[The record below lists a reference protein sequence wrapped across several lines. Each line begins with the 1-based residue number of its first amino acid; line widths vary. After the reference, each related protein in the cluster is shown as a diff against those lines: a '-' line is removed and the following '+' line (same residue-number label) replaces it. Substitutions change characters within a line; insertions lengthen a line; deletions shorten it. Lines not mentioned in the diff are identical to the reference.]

1 MFLGQ
6 RKKWLAADCL
16 EPTKTGATLADRSRQ
31 NGAACAK
38 QAVKTAHQAMP
49 SPLSRRRC

>member
-6 RKKWLAADCL
+6 RKILLAADCL

-31 NGAACAK
+31 NGGRVCE
-38 QAVKTAHQAMP
+38 TGG
-49 SPLSRRRC
+49 

>member
-38 QAVKTAHQAMP
+38 QAVRTARQAMP